1 MTCTAVTS
9 RASEGPCAALID
21 WAMATGVPCWG
32 QPDDHCE
39 DHGEGTC
46 TIHHVHHDYLGPVV
60 ERCGHPESV
69 HIGKFCIEC
78 EWPSDHSLDGPYD
91 IEWEH
96 AYTEEPVAQSQER
109 RG

>member
-9 RASEGPCAALID
+9 RASEGPCAVEGCGRSAPPLPMTHVR
-21 WAMATGVPCWG
+21 WGEGVP
-32 QPDDHCE
+32 HA
-39 DHGEGTC
+39 
-46 TIHHVHHDYLGPVV
+46 YLGPVV
-60 ERCGHPESV
+60 ERCGHPESE
-69 HIGKFCIEC
+69 HMLLMCIEC